1 MGSECVA
8 FEVKKRD
15 WLTGESQGLTWVGR
29 AMNQS
34 LHDSA
39 SKADSPK
46 NRAEEIAFI
55 LRDEILIGQYRA
67 GERLPSERDL
77 VARFNSNRGAV
88 REATKILSE
97 LGLVSIQ
104 PGGAR
109 IVAVEQATLAVLGPL
124 LDMREEVRPQL
135 VIEFVEVF
143 SALVALSARLA
154 MSQATEQERHQLAA
168 ILDRFDPETE
178 STDIRSIM
186 AEFMQASIDIHN
198 NLVLRLIGNGLR
210 SQIMGRLDQ
219 TTSDRASDRAFIDAM
234 REGVLSSNADLLAT
248 TVIRHFDEARNR
260 LIEQAEI
267 SPSLF
272 VQSGKGSRHEHTQP
286 SHQDFSHTADSCA
299 CLCCRGWNHHDTSNA

>member
-1 MGSECVA
+1 MSQSA
-8 FEVKKRD
+8 SD
-15 WLTGESQGLTWVGR
+15 NASTGEI
-29 AMNQS
+29 
-34 LHDSA
+34 
-39 SKADSPK
+39 PK
-46 NRAEEIAFI
+46 NRAEEIAFV
-55 LRDEILIGQYRA
+55 LRDEILVGQYRA

-135 VIEFVEVF
+135 IIEFVEVF

-154 MSQATEQERHQLAA
+154 MSQATEQERQNLAS

-248 TVIRHFDEARNR
+248 TVIRHFDEARKR

-267 SPSLF
+267 NPSSLR
-272 VQSGKGSRHEHTQP
+272 SKR
-286 SHQDFSHTADSCA
+286 
-299 CLCCRGWNHHDTSNA
+299 

>member
-1 MGSECVA
+1 M
-8 FEVKKRD
+8 
-15 WLTGESQGLTWVGR
+15 
-29 AMNQS
+29 
-34 LHDSA
+34 
-39 SKADSPK
+39 
-46 NRAEEIAFI
+46 
-55 LRDEILIGQYRA
+55 
-67 GERLPSERDL
+67 
-77 VARFNSNRGAV
+77 
-88 REATKILSE
+88 
-97 LGLVSIQ
+97 SIQ

-135 VIEFVEVF
+135 IIEFVEVF

-154 MSQATEQERHQLAA
+154 MSQATEQERHNLAA

-248 TVIRHFDEARNR
+248 TVIRHFDEARKR

-267 SPSLF
+267 SPSSLR
-272 VQSGKGSRHEHTQP
+272 SKR
-286 SHQDFSHTADSCA
+286 
-299 CLCCRGWNHHDTSNA
+299 

>member
-1 MGSECVA
+1 
-8 FEVKKRD
+8 
-15 WLTGESQGLTWVGR
+15 
-29 AMNQS
+29 MNQS
-34 LHDSA
+34 LHDIA

-135 VIEFVEVF
+135 IIEFVEVF

-154 MSQATEQERHQLAA
+154 MSQAC
-168 ILDRFDPETE
+168 
-178 STDIRSIM
+178 
-186 AEFMQASIDIHN
+186 
-198 NLVLRLIGNGLR
+198 
-210 SQIMGRLDQ
+210 
-219 TTSDRASDRAFIDAM
+219 
-234 REGVLSSNADLLAT
+234 LLYT
-248 TVIRHFDEARNR
+248 
-260 LIEQAEI
+260 
-267 SPSLF
+267 SPSPRDL
-272 VQSGKGSRHEHTQP
+272 STSRMP
-286 SHQDFSHTADSCA
+286 SSA
-299 CLCCRGWNHHDTSNA
+299 